1 MTVSSIAVISD
12 VVCPWCYLGKR
23 RLERALEELNMTAE
37 ARITWLPFELNPDMP
52 PGGMER
58 RAYRAAKFGPER
70 SADLDEQMTAL
81 GRAEG
86 VAFAF
91 DRQQRTP
98 NTRLAHMLIGYAQRI
113 GEADQVVDALFRAYF
128 EEGLDVGSP
137 EVLAAVAERAGIDRA
152 AAAGALQDEGLRK
165 QVLQHEREAGRIG
178 VSGVPFFIVNETW
191 AVSGAQPTAQW
202 AQALREIRSRAPDD
216 RIRQGAGGRR

>member
-1 MTVSSIAVISD
+1 MSELHIAIFSD
-12 VVCPWCYLGKR
+12 VICPWCYLGKR
-23 RLERALEELNMTAE
+23 RLERALEELDVTAD

-52 PGGMER
+52 AGGMER
-58 RAYRAAKFGPER
+58 SAYRAAKFGPER

-81 GRAEG
+81 GRTEG

-91 DRQQRTP
+91 DQQQRTP
-98 NTRLAHMLIGYAQRI
+98 NTRLAHMLIAYAQRI

-137 EVLAAVAERAGIDRA
+137 EVLAALAERAGIDRA
-152 AAAGALQDEGLRK
+152 AALAALQDDGLRE

-178 VSGVPFFIVNETW
+178 VSGVPFFIVNQTW
-191 AVSGAQPTAQW
+191 AVSGAQPAAQW
-202 AQALREIRSRAPDD
+202 ADALREIRSRPPEDS
-216 RIRQGAGGRR
+216 IQQGAGGRR